1 MDVRKHMLPRS
12 LPLDMKHTY
21 TPVRDNDQQDPAWK
35 DEGITPP
42 KRERWGVPARV
53 VIEVVLLVL
62 IVIALS
68 IQLAIWRPEQP
79 RGPNE
84 PLKDCEFE

>member
-1 MDVRKHMLPRS
+1 
-12 LPLDMKHTY
+12 MKHTY
-21 TPVRDNDQQDPAWK
+21 ASVRDDDQQDVAWK
-35 DEGITPP
+35 DEGINPP

-53 VIEVVLLVL
+53 VAEAVLLVL

-68 IQLAIWRPEQP
+68 VQLAIRTPECP

-84 PLKDCEFE
+84 SLKDCKFGIGTLVH